1 MATYVGID
9 IAKHGFDLAIEPKQK
24 VQHFDN
30 NTDGIRQ
37 CCTMLKKLQ
46 PTLVVMEPTGGYET
60 ALVMQL
66 YTCDIPVARV
76 NARKIREF
84 ARAVGQLAKTDK
96 LDARIIARYAA
107 SIKPPAQEALDKH
120 ARLMKALVAR
130 RHQLVKMR
138 TAESNRMEHADD
150 NSIKRCIQNILRAL
164 DKAIARVER
173 QIRQQIEHT
182 PELKERVQ
190 RLESVPGIGE
200 ATAALLVTELP
211 ELGRLNRRKIAAL
224 VGVAPINRDS
234 GTYRGKRI
242 TGGGRRDLRA
252 RLFMP
257 MLSAIQWNR
266 PLKTF
271 YQRLLNKG
279 KTKMTAVVACMRK
292 LLTIL
297 NTMLANGQPWNA
309 DRASLDNR

>member
-9 IAKHGFDLAIEPKQK
+9 IAKHGFDLAIESKQK

-37 CCTMLKKLQ
+37 CCNMLQKLQ

-60 ALVMQL
+60 ALVIQL
-66 YTCDIPVARV
+66 HACDIPVARV
-76 NARKIREF
+76 NARRIREF
-84 ARAVGQLAKTDK
+84 ARSVGQRAKTDK
-96 LDARIIARYAA
+96 LDAQIIARYAA
-107 SIKPPAQEALDKH
+107 SIKPPAQEDLGKH

-130 RHQLVKMR
+130 RHQLIKMR

-150 NSIKRCIQNILRAL
+150 NSIKRCIRSMLRAL
-164 DKAIARVER
+164 DKQIAKVER
-173 QIRQQIEHT
+173 QIHQQIQNT
-182 PELKERVQ
+182 PPLKDKVEKI
-190 RLESVPGIGE
+190 ESVPGVGPT
-200 ATAALLVTELP
+200 TAALLVTELP
-211 ELGRLNRRKIAAL
+211 ELGQLNRRKIAAL

-234 GTYRGKRI
+234 GTVRGKRI

-257 MLSAIQWNR
+257 MLSAIQWNK
-266 PLKTF
+266 PIKKF
-271 YQRLLNKG
+271 YRRLQDKG
-279 KTKMTAVVACMRK
+279 KAKMTALVACMRK

-297 NTMLANGQPWNA
+297 NTMLANGQHWNPNVTSMNA
-309 DRASLDNR
+309 G